1 MGYRDHYKAPLRDY
15 HRDPFPHS
23 LPRTRQTILK
33 PIPHVSVRVALRT
46 LPGGSPPD
54 LSELHLGGTQFRGLS
69 LKAWA

>member
-54 LSELHLGGTQFRGLS
+54 PQ
-69 LKAWA
+69 